1 MEELTLVKDLAII
14 MVVAGGV
21 TLLFRWLRQPVILGY
36 LIAGVLIGPYTF
48 PLPPVS
54 DVHTIS
60 LLADIGIILLLFT
73 LGLEF
78 SWDKIREV
86 GLSVVMIGVIEIT
99 TMIALGYCL
108 GRLMGWSSTEAIFL
122 GAALH
127 ISSSAIIVKIL
138 RDTRK
143 LSLSSSR
150 LIVGILVVEDFVAI
164 AIIAVL
170 SGIATTGTADFG
182 DIGSLVLRLVLF
194 IVASLVFGA
203 ILVPRII
210 NFIHRFRSNEALL
223 IISLGLCF
231 AMALISDSLGLSV
244 AAGAFLMGALIG
256 DTKQSESI
264 INILTPVRQM
274 FAALFF
280 VAIGMLVNIAQ
291 FREFIVPAII
301 VSSVFVLGKIISN
314 TGATFIAG
322 HSGRTSLEVGMSM
335 PQMGEFSLVITKVGV
350 DRGVV
355 MSSLYPIIAL
365 STALTSITTPYIM
378 RSVNFVAK
386 FLDRRS
392 PGLLKIYVSRLA
404 DWLKALRT
412 AFTGSSAVSLAI
424 RSSIKTLAINLL
436 IVLIIISVGTF
447 SLNFVDDL
455 VRLTGIRADIIG
467 LFLGFLLLMLCVPPF
482 VIIWRNICSLV
493 DDFVDHVLISRLP
506 PKRWRAKTLYVILR
520 DSLVIALA
528 IFAGMWFSPFIAGL
542 LRFGPSGWAIPA
554 LLLAVVIYLV
564 VRSLSDIHDQLEGT
578 FRRTLLGEEYLST
591 AQTATLLGIHRDEV
605 ARLARN
611 MKLPAIR
618 IGNRWYVDRAE
629 VEKLKKILKS
639 PEEPSKST
647 DSTGSDSTDGEKR
660 SDR

>member
-48 PLPPVS
+48 PVPPVS

-60 LLADIGIILLLFT
+60 LLADIGIILVLFT

-78 SWDKIREV
+78 SWDRIREV

-99 TMIALGYCL
+99 TMICLGYSL
-108 GRLMGWSSTEAIFL
+108 GRLMGWSATEAIFL

-138 RDTRK
+138 RDTGK
-143 LSLSSSR
+143 LKEQSSR
-150 LIVGILVVEDFVAI
+150 LIVGILVVEDFAAI
-164 AIIAVL
+164 AIIALL
-170 SGIATTGTADFG
+170 SGIATTGAADFG

-194 IVASLVFGA
+194 IVVSLVFGA

-210 NFIHRFRSNEALL
+210 NFTHRFRSNEALL

-231 AMALISDSLGLSV
+231 AMALISNSLGLSV

-256 DTKQSESI
+256 DTKHSEAI
-264 INILTPVRQM
+264 IGILTPVRQM

-280 VAIGMLVNIAQ
+280 VAIGMLVNIFE
-291 FREFIVPAII
+291 FREFIVPALI
-301 VSSVFVLGKIISN
+301 VSSVFILGKVISN
-314 TGATFIAG
+314 TGATFISG
-322 HSGRTSLEVGMSM
+322 RSGRTSLEVGMSM

-365 STALTSITTPYIM
+365 STAITSVTTPYIM
-378 RSVNFVAK
+378 RSVGFVAR
-386 FLDRRS
+386 FLDHRS

-404 DWLKALRT
+404 DWFKALRG
-412 AFTGSSAVSLAI
+412 AFTRRTPTAMAI
-424 RSSIKTLAINLL
+424 RNAIKNIAINLL
-436 IVLIIISVGTF
+436 IVMVLISAGTF
-447 SLNFVDDL
+447 SLHFVDDL
-455 VRLTGIRADIIG
+455 ARLTGIRTDIIG
-467 LFLGFLLLMLCVPPF
+467 LLLGFLVVMLCVPSF
-482 VIIWRNICSLV
+482 VIIWRNVCSLV
-493 DDFVDHVLISRLP
+493 DDLVEHVIIPRVS
-506 PKRWRAKTLYVILR
+506 AKVWKTETLHVMLR
-520 DSLVIALA
+520 DSIVIMLA
-528 IFAGMWFSPFIAGL
+528 IFAGVLFSPLIIGVL
-542 LRFGPSGWAIPA
+542 KFGVSGWAIPA
-554 LLLAVVIYLV
+554 LLLAVLIYLV
-564 VRSLSDIHDQLEGT
+564 VRSLSDIHEQLEGT

-591 AQTATLLGIHRDEV
+591 SQTANLLGIHRDEV

-618 IGNRWYVDRAE
+618 IGHRWYVDRAM
-629 VEKLKKILKS
+629 VEKLRKTLKS
-639 PEEPSKST
+639 PEKSDKPT
-647 DSTGSDSTDGEKR
+647 DSSDSNKGENT

>member
-48 PLPPVS
+48 PVPPVS

-60 LLADIGIILLLFT
+60 LLADIGIILVLFT

-78 SWDKIREV
+78 SWDKIRQV
-86 GLSVVMIGVIEIT
+86 GLSVVVIGVIEIT
-99 TMIALGYCL
+99 TMICLGYCL
-108 GRLMGWSSTEAIFL
+108 GRLMGWSSTESIFL

-138 RDTRK
+138 RDTGK
-143 LSLSSSR
+143 LGQPSSR
-150 LIVGILVVEDFVAI
+150 LVVGILVVEDFAAI
-164 AIIAVL
+164 AIIALL

-203 ILVPRII
+203 ILVPRIL
-210 NFIHRFRSNEALL
+210 NFTHRFRSSEALL

-231 AMALISDSLGLSV
+231 AMALISNSLGLSV

-256 DTKQSESI
+256 DTKHSEAI
-264 INILTPVRQM
+264 IGILTPVRQM

-280 VAIGMLVNIAQ
+280 VAIGMLVNVAQ
-291 FREFIVPAII
+291 FREFIVPALI
-301 VSSVFVLGKIISN
+301 VSSVFILGKVISN
-314 TGATFIAG
+314 TGATFISG
-322 HSGRTSLEVGMSM
+322 RSGRTSLEVGMSM

-355 MSSLYPIIAL
+355 MSSLYPVIAL
-365 STALTSITTPYIM
+365 STALTSVTTPYIM
-378 RSVNFVAK
+378 RSVDSVAR

-404 DWLKALRT
+404 DWFKALRD
-412 AFTGSSAVSLAI
+412 AFTRRSPVALAI
-424 RSSIKTLAINLL
+424 RNAIKNMAINLL
-436 IVLIIISVGTF
+436 IVMVLISAGTF
-447 SLNFVDDL
+447 SLSFVDDL
-455 VRLTGIRADIIG
+455 ARLTGIRPDIIG
-467 LFLGFLLLMLCVPPF
+467 LLLGFLVVMLCVPSF
-482 VIIWRNICSLV
+482 VIIWRNVCSLV
-493 DDFVDHVLISRLP
+493 DDLVEHVIIRRVS
-506 PKRWRAKTLYVILR
+506 AKMWKTETLHVILR
-520 DSLVIALA
+520 DSIVILLA
-528 IFAGMWFSPFIAGL
+528 IFAGVWFSPLIIGVL
-542 LRFGPSGWAIPA
+542 KFGVSGWAIPA
-554 LLLAVVIYLV
+554 LLLAILIYLV
-564 VRSLSDIHDQLEGT
+564 VRSLSDIHEQLEGT

-591 AQTATLLGIHRDEV
+591 SQTADLLGIHRDEV

-618 IGNRWYVDRAE
+618 IGHRWYVDRAT
-629 VEKLKKILKS
+629 VEKLKKSLKS
-639 PEEPSKST
+639 PTKADKPA
-647 DSTGSDSTDGEKR
+647 DSPESDSANGKP
-660 SDR
+660 SD

>member
-48 PLPPVS
+48 PVPPVS

-60 LLADIGIILLLFT
+60 LLADIGIILVLFT

-78 SWDKIREV
+78 SWDRIREV
-86 GLSVVMIGVIEIT
+86 GFSVVMIGVIEIT
-99 TMIALGYCL
+99 TMICLGYSL
-108 GRLMGWSSTEAIFL
+108 GRLMGWSPTEAIFL

-138 RDTRK
+138 RDTGK
-143 LSLSSSR
+143 LKEESSR
-150 LIVGILVVEDFVAI
+150 LIVGILVVEDFAAI
-164 AIIAVL
+164 AIIALL

-194 IVASLVFGA
+194 IVISLVFGA

-210 NFIHRFRSNEALL
+210 NFTHRFRSNEALL

-231 AMALISDSLGLSV
+231 AMALISNSLGLSV

-256 DTKQSESI
+256 DTKHSEAI
-264 INILTPVRQM
+264 IGILTPVRQM

-280 VAIGMLVNIAQ
+280 VAIGMLVNIFE

-301 VSSVFVLGKIISN
+301 VSSVFILGKVISN
-314 TGATFIAG
+314 TGATFISG
-322 HSGRTSLEVGMSM
+322 RSGRTSLEVGMSM

-355 MSSLYPIIAL
+355 MSSLYPVIAL
-365 STALTSITTPYIM
+365 STALTSVTTPYIM
-378 RSVNFVAK
+378 RSVDFVAR

-404 DWLKALRT
+404 DWFKALRA
-412 AFTGSSAVSLAI
+412 AFTRRTPAALAI
-424 RSSIKTLAINLL
+424 RNAIKNIAINLL
-436 IVLIIISVGTF
+436 IVMVLISAGTF
-447 SLNFVDDL
+447 SLSFVDDL
-455 VRLTGIRADIIG
+455 ARLTGIRPDIIG
-467 LFLGFLLLMLCVPPF
+467 LLLGFVVVMLCVPSF
-482 VIIWRNICSLV
+482 VIIWRNVCSLV
-493 DDFVDHVLISRLP
+493 DDLVEHVIIPRVSAKVWKTETLHVL
-506 PKRWRAKTLYVILR
+506 LR
-520 DSLVIALA
+520 DSIVIMLA
-528 IFAGMWFSPFIAGL
+528 IFAGVLFSPLIIGVL
-542 LRFGPSGWAIPA
+542 KFGVSGWAIPA
-554 LLLAVVIYLV
+554 LLLAVLIYLV
-564 VRSLSDIHDQLEGT
+564 ARSLSDIHEQLEGT

-591 AQTATLLGIHRDEV
+591 SQTANLLGIHRDEV

-618 IGNRWYVDRAE
+618 IGHRWYVDRAE
-629 VEKLKKILKS
+629 VEKLRKALKS
-639 PEEPSKST
+639 SEPAKPAGSP
-647 DSTGSDSTDGEKR
+647 DSDSTKGEP
-660 SDR
+660 SD

>member
-14 MVVAGGV
+14 MMVAGGV

-36 LIAGVLIGPYTF
+36 LIAGVLIGPYTL
-48 PLPPVS
+48 PVPPVT

-60 LLADIGIILLLFT
+60 LLADIGIILLLFV

-78 SWDKIREV
+78 SWDKIRQV
-86 GLSVVMIGVIEIT
+86 GLSVVMIGVIEII
-99 TMIALGYCL
+99 TMICLGYCL

-143 LSLSSSR
+143 LSLPSSR
-150 LIVGILVVEDFVAI
+150 LIVGILVVEDFAAI

-170 SGIATTGTADFG
+170 SGVATTGAADFG
-182 DIGSLVLRLVLF
+182 DIGSLVLRLILF

-210 NFIHRFRSNEALL
+210 NFTHRFRSREALL

-231 AMALISDSLGLSV
+231 AMALISNSLGLSV

-256 DTKQSESI
+256 DTKHSEAI
-264 INILTPVRQM
+264 IDILTPVRQM

-291 FREFIVPAII
+291 FRDFIVPALI
-301 VSSVFVLGKIISN
+301 VSSVFIFGKIISN
-314 TGATFIAG
+314 TGATFL
-322 HSGRTSLEVGMSM
+322 SGRSGRMSLEVGMSM

-355 MSSLYPIIAL
+355 MSSLYPVIAL
-365 STALTSITTPYIM
+365 STALTSLTTPYIM
-378 RSVNFVAK
+378 RSADFVAR

-404 DWLKALRT
+404 DWLKALR
-412 AFTGSSAVSLAI
+412 AALTGSSAAALAI
-424 RSSIKTLAINLL
+424 RHSIKTLVINLL
-436 IVLIIISVGTF
+436 IVMVIISVGTF

-455 VRLTGIRADIIG
+455 VRLTGIRADVIG
-467 LFLGFLLLMLCVPPF
+467 LLLGFLLLILCVPPF
-482 VIIWRNICSLV
+482 VIIWRNVCSLV
-493 DDFVDHVLISRLP
+493 DEVVDHVLIRRLST
-506 PKRWRAKTLYVILR
+506 KRWRTETLHVILR
-520 DSLVIALA
+520 DSIVVALA
-528 IFAGMWFSPFIAGL
+528 IFAGMWFSPFIIGL
-542 LRFGPSGWAIPA
+542 LHFGPSGWAIPI

-564 VRSLSDIHDQLEGT
+564 VRSLSDIHDQLEVT

-591 AQTATLLGIHRDEV
+591 SQTAALLGIHRDEV
-605 ARLARN
+605 ARLARK
-611 MKLPAIR
+611 MKLPAVR
-618 IGNRWYVDRAE
+618 IGDRWYVDRATA
-629 VEKLKKILKS
+629 EKLKRTLKPPAEPIKPADS
-639 PEEPSKST
+639 PDSDSANGEPS
-647 DSTGSDSTDGEKR
+647 D
-660 SDR
+660 

>member
-48 PLPPVS
+48 PVPPVS

-60 LLADIGIILLLFT
+60 LLADIGIILVLFT

-78 SWDKIREV
+78 SWDRIREV
-86 GLSVVMIGVIEIT
+86 GFSVVMIGVIEIT
-99 TMIALGYCL
+99 TMICLGYSL
-108 GRLMGWSSTEAIFL
+108 GRLMGWSPTEAIFL

-138 RDTRK
+138 RDTGK
-143 LSLSSSR
+143 LKEESSR
-150 LIVGILVVEDFVAI
+150 LIVGILVVEDFAAI
-164 AIIAVL
+164 AIIALL

-194 IVASLVFGA
+194 IVISLVFGA

-210 NFIHRFRSNEALL
+210 NFTHRFRSNEALL

-231 AMALISDSLGLSV
+231 AMALISNSLGLSV

-256 DTKQSESI
+256 DTKHSEAI
-264 INILTPVRQM
+264 IGILTPVRQM

-280 VAIGMLVNIAQ
+280 VAIGMLVNIFE

-301 VSSVFVLGKIISN
+301 VSSVFILGKVISN
-314 TGATFIAG
+314 TGATFISG
-322 HSGRTSLEVGMSM
+322 RSGRTSLEVGMSM

-355 MSSLYPIIAL
+355 MSSLYPVIAL
-365 STALTSITTPYIM
+365 STALTSVTTPYIM
-378 RSVNFVAK
+378 RSVDFVAR

-404 DWLKALRT
+404 DWFKALRA
-412 AFTGSSAVSLAI
+412 AFTRRTPAALAI
-424 RSSIKTLAINLL
+424 RNAIKNIAINLL
-436 IVLIIISVGTF
+436 IVMVLISAGTF
-447 SLNFVDDL
+447 SLSFVDDL
-455 VRLTGIRADIIG
+455 ARLTGIRPDIIG
-467 LFLGFLLLMLCVPPF
+467 LLLGFVVVMLCVPSF
-482 VIIWRNICSLV
+482 VIIWRNVCSLV
-493 DDFVDHVLISRLP
+493 DDLVEHVIIPRVSAKVWKTETLHVL
-506 PKRWRAKTLYVILR
+506 LR
-520 DSLVIALA
+520 DSIVIMLA
-528 IFAGMWFSPFIAGL
+528 IFAGVLFSPLIIGVL
-542 LRFGPSGWAIPA
+542 KFGVSGWAIPA
-554 LLLAVVIYLV
+554 LLLAVLIYLV
-564 VRSLSDIHDQLEGT
+564 ARSLSDIHEQLEGT

-591 AQTATLLGIHRDEV
+591 SQTANLLGIHRDEV

-618 IGNRWYVDRAE
+618 IGHRWYVDRAE
-629 VEKLKKILKS
+629 VEKLMKTIKPPEKPVKPAGS
-639 PEEPSKST
+639 P
-647 DSTGSDSTDGEKR
+647 DSDSTKGEP
-660 SDR
+660 SD